1 LTDNAA
7 VLRLLRLRGAEGV
20 TPLLALQEVG
30 CFRLSARVFDL
41 RAAGHRIERE
51 WVTTPGGSRVARYV
65 LIDQPEQIA
74 AGF

>member
-1 LTDNAA
+1 
-7 VLRLLRLRGAEGV
+7 
-20 TPLLALQEVG
+20 VG

-65 LIDQPEQIA
+65 LIDQPEQLRMDVA
-74 AGF
+74 

>member
-1 LTDNAA
+1 M
-7 VLRLLRLRGAEGV
+7 
-20 TPLLALQEVG
+20 
-30 CFRLSARVFDL
+30 
-41 RAAGHRIERE
+41 GHRIERE

>member
-1 LTDNAA
+1 VTDNAA

-30 CFRLSARVFDL
+30 CFRLSARIWDL